1 MTKLISVTFL
11 TAILFNIIVNFID
24 DSGYLAVYLSDVKY
38 LGIGTIAVDSSLFL
52 LPMAVKNAFFNMI
65 NSFGFR

>member
-1 MTKLISVTFL
+1 MFS

-24 DSGYLAVYLSDVKY
+24 DSGYFAVYLGDVKY

-52 LPMAVKNAFFNMI
+52 LPMTVKKSIF
-65 NSFGFR
+65 ST

>member
-38 LGIGTIAVDSSLFL
+38 LGIGTIAVALSFTASRSSS
-52 LPMAVKNAFFNMI
+52 P
-65 NSFGFR
+65 